1 MRTEKIK
8 IDSEYIKLQDL
19 LKLGGAV
26 DTGGMAKVVIQNG
39 EVTVNGEVCTMRG
52 KKMCP
57 GDVAV
62 FEDIKIILDAS
73 QV

>member
-26 DTGGMAKVVIQNG
+26 DTGGMAKVVIQSG

-52 KKMCP
+52 KKMRP

-73 QV
+73 

>member
-26 DTGGMAKVVIQNG
+26 DTGGMAKVLIQNG
-39 EVTVNGEVCTMRG
+39 DVIVNGEVCTMRG
-52 KKMCP
+52 KKMRK

-62 FEDIKIILDAS
+62 IDDITLT
-73 QV
+73 VV

>member
-1 MRTEKIK
+1 MRVEKIN

-26 DTGGMAKVVIQNG
+26 DTGGMAKMIIQSG
-39 EVTVNGEVCTMRG
+39 QVKVNGEVCTMRG
-52 KKMCP
+52 KKMRS

-62 FEDIKIILDAS
+62 FEEIEII
-73 QV
+73 VEW

>member
-26 DTGGMAKVVIQNG
+26 DTGGMAKVVIKNG

-52 KKMCP
+52 KKMRP

>member
-52 KKMCP
+52 KKMRP

-62 FEDIKIILDAS
+62 FEDIKIILDAL
-73 QV
+73 